1 MYSELKTKCE
11 EMINELMA
19 IKPDLVDG
27 GCIKD
32 VKAGHMLQFIN
43 SASRELHHVINTI
56 NAYYSED

>member
-19 IKPDLVDG
+19 IKPDLMDG

-32 VKAGHMLQFIN
+32 VKAGSMLQYIN
-43 SASRELHHVINTI
+43 SASRELNHVISTI
-56 NAYYSED
+56 GAYYSED

>member
-1 MYSELKTKCE
+1 MYSDLKTKCE
-11 EMINELMA
+11 EMINELLA

-32 VKAGHMLQFIN
+32 FKAGQLLQFIN
-43 SASRELHHVINTI
+43 SASRELNHVINMI